1 MTPTRVDFS
10 LRSLVVAAGAAGLF
24 MAFLWHLQAIGGNA
38 GSSAPQLSADALAAI
53 GNGAWLT
60 DLVIRPL
67 AALPWPWPAET
78 VYAVVA
84 ACVLGGLIAW
94 LFERLIYNDWSPLE
108 AFLFVG
114 FLAASSI
121 IVDSAAID
129 HRSIATMAACIVI
142 VPGIRRIESVG
153 DVQANMSFGLI
164 LPILFLAGP
173 PLAPLILPL
182 ALFGALAD
190 PTARHD
196 LRAFIAM
203 FLVAIMPTLL
213 VFAGLFGIFGGHES
227 LRLIT
232 DVYIPAFTPQPLDT
246 EASQALLTVGAY
258 TVLPFAIVTVFYLL
272 VRDRRWQPVSALAVL
287 VLPLYLIVG
296 TIVFSWSVPP
306 SLPTAAFLGAYAS
319 WLSVARLRPVFR
331 WVSIALMLLTSLVSW
346 SAPVL
351 TDGLQVVF
359 VP

>member
-10 LRSLVVAAGAAGLF
+10 LRSLLIAVGATGFF
-24 MAFLWHLQAIGGNA
+24 MAFLWHLQPGSGNA
-38 GSSAPQLSADALAAI
+38 GSPAPRVSSDALAGI

-60 DLVIRPL
+60 DLVVRPVS
-67 AALPWPWPAET
+67 ALPWPWPPET
-78 VYAVVA
+78 VFTVVA

-94 LFERLIYNDWSPLE
+94 LFERLIYNDWTPLE
-108 AFLFVG
+108 AFLFVC
-114 FLAASSI
+114 FLAASSV

-129 HRSIATMAACIVI
+129 QGSIATMAACIVI
-142 VPGIRRIESVG
+142 IPGIRRIESVG
-153 DVQANMSFGLI
+153 DVQANMSFGLV

-173 PLAPLILPL
+173 HLAPLILPL

-213 VFAGLFGIFGGHES
+213 VFAGLFGILGGHES

-232 DVYIPAFTPQPLDT
+232 DVYIPAFTPQHLDV

-258 TVLPFAIVTVFYLL
+258 TILPFAIVTVFYVF

-287 VLPLYLIVG
+287 ALPLYLIAG
-296 TIVFSWSVPP
+296 TIGFSWSIPP

-319 WLSVARLRPVFR
+319 WLAVARLRSVFR
-331 WVSIALMLLTSLVSW
+331 WVSIALMLLTSLISW

-359 VP
+359 IP